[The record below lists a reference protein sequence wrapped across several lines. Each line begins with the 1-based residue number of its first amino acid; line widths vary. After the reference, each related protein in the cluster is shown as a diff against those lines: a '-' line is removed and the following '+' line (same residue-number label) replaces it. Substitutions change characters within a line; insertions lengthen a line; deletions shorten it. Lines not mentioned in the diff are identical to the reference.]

1 MKKNITSY
9 FLLTFIVIFLGLF
22 FVYPMARSLAQS
34 VFFNGKFTPQF
45 LTSIFTNSSLR
56 AGVINSLLIGL
67 YTMLATTAVAL
78 PMAWIF
84 IRFSFPGKRFIN
96 GLVLVPMVMPP
107 FVGALGMKY
116 IFARCGSL
124 NLILAKLGL
133 PMVDWLGAGGMA
145 GVVLLEALHLYPIMF
160 LNISAALANVDPAM
174 EEAGRC
180 LGASPMAIFRKITFP
195 LLLPGYFAGAVIVF
209 IWAFMD
215 PGTPLVFEF
224 RNCVPVQIFDH
235 LNDMNVNPV
244 GYALVVLALFV
255 AIVSFV
261 LSKWAAGRRSIISSG
276 KGATVSAEKRVTGA
290 RLMFIYFFLGLL
302 TAVALL
308 PHFSVLLVS
317 LSDKWFMTIFPEEFT
332 LKYFKLAVTHKL
344 AASSI
349 RNSLLLSSF
358 ATIIDIIL
366 GLALGYLL
374 VRRKSKFTNWIDTL
388 VMLPLAVPG
397 IVLGFGYIACFR
409 GWNFAGFTL
418 NPQVNPFPL
427 LIICYSIRRLPY
439 VVRSAYAGFKQLSE
453 SLEESARNLGA
464 AGFYV
469 VRKISIPLVS
479 SHILAGAIIAFSFA
493 MFEVGSSLVLAFKE
507 QDYPIAKAIYVL
519 NMRLTDGPNIASAMG
534 ILGMILLAAA
544 LIITGTILGKRMGE
558 LFRTR

>member
-1 MKKNITSY
+1 MKKNLTST
-9 FLLTFIVIFLGLF
+9 FLLTFIILFLGLF
-22 FVYPMARSLAQS
+22 FVYPMARSLTQS
-34 VFFNGKFTPQF
+34 VFFEGKFTLQF

-56 AGVINSLLIGL
+56 AGLINSLLIGL
-67 YTMLATTAVAL
+67 YTTLATTAIAL

-84 IRFSFPGKRFIN
+84 IRFSFPGKGIMN

-133 PMVDWLGAGGMA
+133 PMVDWLGAGGMT
-145 GVVLLEALHLYPIMF
+145 GVVLLEVLHLYPIMF
-160 LNISAALANVDPAM
+160 LNVSAALANVDPAM
-174 EEAGRC
+174 EEAAKC
-180 LGASPMAIFRKITFP
+180 LGGSPWTVFRRITFP
-195 LLLPGYFAGAVIVF
+195 LLVPGYFAGAVIVF
-209 IWAFMD
+209 IWSFMD

-255 AIVSFV
+255 AITSFA
-261 LSKWAAGRRSIISSG
+261 LSKWASGRKTIISSG
-276 KGATVSAEKRVTGA
+276 KGATVSAEKKSKKYQLV
-290 RLMFIYFFLGLL
+290 LIYTFLGIL
-302 TAVALL
+302 TSVALL
-308 PHFSVLLVS
+308 PHLSVLLVS
-317 LSDKWFMTIFPEEFT
+317 LSDKWFMTVFPESFT

-358 ATIIDIIL
+358 ATIVDIII
-366 GLALGYLL
+366 GIILGYLL
-374 VRRKSKFTNWIDTL
+374 VRKKSKITGWIDTL

-409 GWNFAGFTL
+409 GWSFGSFTL
-418 NPQVNPFPL
+418 NPQINPFPL

-453 SLEESARNLGA
+453 SLEEAARNLGA
-464 AGFYV
+464 TGFRV
-469 VRKISIPLVS
+469 ARKISVPLIS
-479 SHILAGAIIAFSFA
+479 SHLLAGAIIAFSFA

-534 ILGMILLAAA
+534 ILGMILLGVS
-544 LIITGTILGKRMGE
+544 LIVTGMILGKRMGE

>member
-1 MKKNITSY
+1 
-9 FLLTFIVIFLGLF
+9 LLTFIILFLGLF

-34 VFFNGKFTPQF
+34 VFFEGKFTLQF
-45 LTSIFTNSSLR
+45 LASIFTNSSLR
-56 AGVINSLLIGL
+56 AGLINSLLIGL
-67 YTMLATTAVAL
+67 YTTLATTIVAL

-84 IRFSFPGKRFIN
+84 IRYSFPGKGLMN

-133 PMVDWLGAGGMA
+133 PMVDWLGAGGMT
-145 GVVLLEALHLYPIMF
+145 GVVLLEVLHLYPIMF
-160 LNISAALANVDPAM
+160 LNVSAALANVDPAM
-174 EEAGRC
+174 EEAGKC
-180 LGASPMAIFRKITFP
+180 LGGSPWRVFRKITFP

-209 IWAFMD
+209 IWSFMD

-255 AIVSFV
+255 AITSFA
-261 LSKWAAGRRSIISSG
+261 LSKWASGRKTIISSG
-276 KGATVSAEKRVTGA
+276 KGATVSSEKKSERWQLV
-290 RLMFIYFFLGLL
+290 MIYTFLGLL
-302 TAVALL
+302 TSVALL
-308 PHFSVLLVS
+308 PHLSVLLVS
-317 LSDKWFMTIFPEEFT
+317 LSDKWFMTVFPESFT
-332 LKYFKLAVTHKL
+332 LKYFKLAVTHNL

-358 ATIIDIIL
+358 ATLVDIII
-366 GLALGYLL
+366 GLVLGYLL
-374 VRRKSKFTNWIDTL
+374 VRKKSKLTGWIDTL

-409 GWNFAGFTL
+409 GWSFGSFTL
-418 NPQVNPFPL
+418 NPQINPFPL

-453 SLEESARNLGA
+453 SLEEAARNLGA
-464 AGFYV
+464 TGFRV
-469 VRKISIPLVS
+469 ARKISVPLIS
-479 SHILAGAIIAFSFA
+479 SNLLAGAIIAFSFA

-534 ILGMILLAAA
+534 ILGMILLAVS
-544 LIITGTILGKRMGE
+544 LIVTGMILGKRMGE

>member
-1 MKKNITSY
+1 MKKNLTST
-9 FLLTFIVIFLGLF
+9 FLLTFIIIFLGLF
-22 FVYPMARSLAQS
+22 FVYPMVRALTQS
-34 VFFNGKFTPQF
+34 VFFEGKFTLQF
-45 LTSIFTNSSLR
+45 LASIFTNSSLR
-56 AGVINSLLIGL
+56 AGLVNSLLIGL
-67 YTMLATTAVAL
+67 YTTLVTTAVAL

-84 IRFSFPGKRFIN
+84 VRFSFPGKGLIN

-133 PMVDWLGAGGMA
+133 PMVDWLGAGGMS
-145 GVVLLEALHLYPIMF
+145 GVVLLEVLHLYPIMF
-160 LNISAALANVDPAM
+160 LNVSAALANVDPAM
-174 EEAGRC
+174 EEAGKC
-180 LGASPMAIFRKITFP
+180 LGGSPWTVFRKITFP
-195 LLLPGYFAGAVIVF
+195 LMVPGYFAGAVIVF
-209 IWAFMD
+209 IWSFMD

-235 LNDMNVNPV
+235 LSDMNVNPI

-255 AIVSFV
+255 AITFFA
-261 LSKWAAGRRSIISSG
+261 LSKWASGRKTIISSG
-276 KGATVSAEKRVTGA
+276 KGATVSAEKKATKWKLV
-290 RLMFIYFFLGLL
+290 LIYTFLGLL
-302 TAVALL
+302 TGVALL
-308 PHFSVLLVS
+308 PHLSVLMVS
-317 LSDKWFMTIFPEEFT
+317 LSDKWFMTVFPESFT

-358 ATIIDIIL
+358 ATMIDIVI
-366 GLALGYLL
+366 GIILGYLL
-374 VRRKSKFTNWIDTL
+374 VRKKSKLTGWIDTL

-409 GWNFAGFTL
+409 GWSFGSFTL
-418 NPQVNPFPL
+418 NPQINPFPL

-439 VVRSAYAGFKQLSE
+439 VVRSAYAGFRQLSE
-453 SLEESARNLGA
+453 SLEEAGRNLGA
-464 AGFYV
+464 TGFRV
-469 VRKISIPLVS
+469 ARKISVPLIS
-479 SHILAGAIIAFSFA
+479 SNLLAGAIIAFSFA

-534 ILGMILLAAA
+534 ILGMILLAVS
-544 LIITGTILGKRMGE
+544 LIVTGMILGKRMGE

>member
-1 MKKNITSY
+1 
-9 FLLTFIVIFLGLF
+9 
-22 FVYPMARSLAQS
+22 MARALTQS
-34 VFFNGKFTPQF
+34 VFFEGKFTLQF
-45 LTSIFTNSSLR
+45 LASIFTNSSLR
-56 AGVINSLLIGL
+56 AGLVNSLLIGF
-67 YTMLATTAVAL
+67 YTTLVTTAIAL

-84 IRFSFPGKRFIN
+84 VRFSFPGKGIMN

-133 PMVDWLGAGGMA
+133 PMVDWLGAGGMT
-145 GVVLLEALHLYPIMF
+145 GVVLLEVLHLYPIMF
-160 LNISAALANVDPAM
+160 LNVSAALANVDPAM
-174 EEAGRC
+174 EEAGKC
-180 LGASPMAIFRKITFP
+180 LGGSPWTVFRKITFP
-195 LLLPGYFAGAVIVF
+195 LMVPGYFAGAVIVF
-209 IWAFMD
+209 IWSFMD

-235 LNDMNVNPV
+235 LSDMNVNPI

-255 AIVSFV
+255 AITSFA
-261 LSKWAAGRRSIISSG
+261 LSKWASGRKTIISSG
-276 KGATVSAEKRVTGA
+276 KGATVSAEKKATRWKLV
-290 RLMFIYFFLGLL
+290 FIYTFLGLL
-302 TAVALL
+302 TSVALL
-308 PHFSVLLVS
+308 PHLSVLMVS
-317 LSDKWFMTIFPEEFT
+317 LSDKWFMTVFPESFT

-358 ATIIDIIL
+358 ATIVDIII
-366 GLALGYLL
+366 GIVLGYLL
-374 VRRKSKFTNWIDTL
+374 VRKKSKLTGWIDTL

-409 GWNFAGFTL
+409 DWSFGSFTL
-418 NPQVNPFPL
+418 NPQINPFPL

-453 SLEESARNLGA
+453 SLEEAGRNLGA
-464 AGFYV
+464 TGFRV
-469 VRKISIPLVS
+469 ARKISVPLIS
-479 SHILAGAIIAFSFA
+479 SHLLAGAIIAFSFA

-534 ILGMILLAAA
+534 ILGMILLAVS
-544 LIITGTILGKRMGE
+544 LIVTGMILGKRMGE